1 MKFNFTSHAKM
12 RLEER
17 GIWPDDIK
25 TVIRNSLSKTREA
38 DLIVAVGLV
47 KGRAL
52 CVIYR
57 YEKSNYKIITAY
69 YN

>member
-1 MKFNFTSHAKM
+1 MKFNFTSHAQM
-12 RLEER
+12 RLQER

-25 TVIRNSLSKTREA
+25 IIIKNPTSKIIDA
-38 DLIVAVGLV
+38 DLVIVSGLV
-47 KGRAL
+47 KGRNL